1 MGFLLS
7 KLLPLLVYPL
17 GLGLLLQLA
26 GLGSGKRPRLSRGLS
41 ASGITL
47 LWLFAMPITSRQL
60 IWGLEQPAA
69 ALTPAEIPQA
79 DAVVVLGGGLRPAL
93 APRRNVEVSEG
104 GDRLLTGVRLLRQG
118 KAAALITSGAQI
130 SFTAGDPAP
139 PEALSAKVLAEELGI
154 SARQIHTNA
163 NSKTTAE
170 EARDIGRLAK
180 QQGWKRVLLVTSA
193 FHMQRSLASFERSS
207 GLTVI
212 PVACDYLLPT
222 RERLGNPTPASVL
235 EDLIPNAEDLYLSSV
250 ALKEHLGL
258 ALYRLRGWA

>member
-41 ASGITL
+41 ASGIAL

-60 IWGLEQPAA
+60 IWGLEEPAA
-69 ALTPAEIPQA
+69 ALTAAEIPDA

-93 APRRNVEVSEG
+93 EPRRNVEVAEG

-118 KAAALITSGAQI
+118 KAAVLVTSGAQI
-130 SFTAGDPAP
+130 SFTGADPAP
-139 PEALSAKVLAEELGI
+139 PEALSAKALAQELGVPG
-154 SARQIHTNA
+154 RQIHTNA
-163 NSKTTAE
+163 SSKTTAQ
-170 EARDIGRLAK
+170 EAEDIGRLAK

-193 FHMQRSLASFERSS
+193 FHMPRSLATFQRSS
-207 GLTVI
+207 GLSVI
-212 PVACDYLLPT
+212 PVACDYLLPA
-222 RERLGNPTPASVL
+222 RERFGSPTPGSVAG
-235 EDLIPNAEDLYLSSV
+235 DLLPSAEALYLSSL